1 MSRTEV
7 NTSFIAA
14 VASLYLFIFLTNQK
28 ACKETFFNF
37 LGYQERKPNEKVAG
51 MMKEI
56 NSRIDRLVDHFE
68 INNYPD
74 KDRAQLTAKRW
85 KKVKVSE
92 TLKGESDIAYLV
104 NKDEE
109 LKVCLRDPNTDEA
122 EALNTAMFVVLHE
135 LGHLMSSKYGHGV
148 EFWNNFKLIL
158 KKAIELNL
166 YTYENYNKRST
177 KYCGIDI
184 YSHPCTD
191 STCKN

>member
-1 MSRTEV
+1 MLRTESRTIV
-7 NTSFIAA
+7 IL
-14 VASLYLFIFLTNQK
+14 VISLYLFVLLTRQNL
-28 ACKETFFNF
+28 CKENFFNIF
-37 LGYQERKPNEKVAG
+37 QRQREPKKQVSEMLE
-51 MMKEI
+51 EI
-56 NSRIDRLVDHFE
+56 KRRIDILVKYSLE
-68 INNYPD
+68 NNYPD
-74 KDRAQLTAKRW
+74 KPRAELMSKRW

-92 TLKGESDIAYLV
+92 TLRGESDIAYLV

-109 LKVCLRDPNTDEA
+109 LKVCLRDPQTDEA

-148 EFWNNFKLIL
+148 EFWNNFKLLL
-158 KKAIELNL
+158 KKAIELEI
-166 YTYENYNKRST
+166 YDYENYNKRSQ